1 MKLLRPLLSP
11 APSEKVG
18 SLLKLGS
25 TRSSREA
32 ALLAAKDAPWSE
44 RGKLEQI
51 DYPVNRISRKVVR
64 TTNLLTPAQKAE
76 HNADVRTAISGRH
89 LPRSN
94 ETVIPTALTAERIVR
109 PDQPSKS
116 LLFRGEELQHG
127 PGVFLSKY
135 PDVAAG
141 YALHSN
147 SDSDPDSLTQY
158 RRSPEWTH
166 LSAYRQSDFPVQRD
180 QAAGVPGKV
189 TDAAGLLQG
198 AHPLAIAD
206 VPFSGMN
213 PLYETVVDA
222 SHAPKPLGTYRTRLV
237 RTKDFQ
243 PAVSL
248 EHVSG
253 QQPWKA
259 FAGHTIQ
266 EPGTLDKLLQTGRG
280 VLKKLADIK
289 TPLLPHQ
296 QRVVGKIQRPDQP
309 GLVVAHS
316 VGSGK
321 TLTALA
327 AQDALGMNATAVMP
341 AALRANYRKEM
352 AKHQEGVSPTTDI
365 ESLQGIALSGETT
378 PNALLI
384 ADESHRVREPS
395 TKAYKALAANDA
407 QKRLLLTGTPF
418 YNHPADLAPLINL
431 ASGQRVMPTQRGEF
445 EKKYVRDRMVQPG
458 FFKSLRGVK
467 PGVVTELNPGSK
479 GELAAH
485 LAKWVDYHP
494 GSKEGFPTTAEEN
507 IEVPMDAEQ
516 LQVYDTMM
524 KKAPYWVAA
533 KVKAGLPPSKAESK
547 ELNAFLGAV
556 RQVSNTTGGFG
567 GKTVHSP
574 KIQRA
579 YEELEKEMAQNP
591 EARAVIYSNFLE
603 SGVHPYRQLLQAHHV
618 PFGEFTGEQKPA
630 DRDQMVR
637 DYNEGKL
644 KALLLSSAGGEGLD
658 LKKTSLMQL
667 LEPHWNETRGDQV
680 IGRGVRYHSHE
691 GMAEDA
697 QKVRIQRFL
706 ATRPRSGMMERAHLK
721 DPGMGVDQYLT
732 QMSADKSRLIDQF
745 KALLEDQNKRE
756 LAEAAAKERQT
767 PT

>member
-1 MKLLRPLLSP
+1 MADEAYNEQDFTEDQKEQLDGYTAKWLKIGLSTAPLDF
-11 APSEKVG
+11 
-18 SLLKLGS
+18 
-25 TRSSREA
+25 EA
-32 ALLAAKDAPWSE
+32 AK
-44 RGKLEQI
+44 
-51 DYPVNRISRKVVR
+51 
-64 TTNLLTPAQKAE
+64 
-76 HNADVRTAISGRH
+76 
-89 LPRSN
+89 
-94 ETVIPTALTAERIVR
+94 
-109 PDQPSKS
+109 
-116 LLFRGEELQHG
+116 
-127 PGVFLSKY
+127 
-135 PDVAAG
+135 
-141 YALHSN
+141 
-147 SDSDPDSLTQY
+147 
-158 RRSPEWTH
+158 
-166 LSAYRQSDFPVQRD
+166 
-180 QAAGVPGKV
+180 QAAVKCYKI
-189 TDAAGLLQG
+189 AGLKE
-198 AHPLAIAD
+198 P
-206 VPFSGMN
+206 
-213 PLYETVVDA
+213 
-222 SHAPKPLGTYRTRLV
+222 
-237 RTKDFQ
+237 
-243 PAVSL
+243 
-248 EHVSG
+248 
-253 QQPWKA
+253 
-259 FAGHTIQ
+259 TIF
-266 EPGTLDKLLQTGRG
+266 
-280 VLKKLADIK
+280 
-289 TPLLPHQ
+289 
-296 QRVVGKIQRPDQP
+296 
-309 GLVVAHS
+309 
-316 VGSGK
+316 
-321 TLTALA
+321 
-327 AQDALGMNATAVMP
+327 
-341 AALRANYRKEM
+341 
-352 AKHQEGVSPTTDI
+352 
-365 ESLQGIALSGETT
+365 
-378 PNALLI
+378 
-384 ADESHRVREPS
+384 
-395 TKAYKALAANDA
+395 YKA
-407 QKRLLLTGTPF
+407 R
-418 YNHPADLAPLINL
+418 
-431 ASGQRVMPTQRGEF
+431 S
-445 EKKYVRDRMVQPG
+445 
-458 FFKSLRGVK
+458 
-467 PGVVTELNPGSK
+467 
-479 GELAAH
+479 
-485 LAKWVDYHP
+485 
-494 GSKEGFPTTAEEN
+494 
-507 IEVPMDAEQ
+507 PMDAEQ